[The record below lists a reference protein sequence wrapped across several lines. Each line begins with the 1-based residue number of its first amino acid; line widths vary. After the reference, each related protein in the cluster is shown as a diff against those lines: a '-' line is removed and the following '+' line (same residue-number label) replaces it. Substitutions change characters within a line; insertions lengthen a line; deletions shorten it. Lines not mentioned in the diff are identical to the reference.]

1 MSKNFYRAF
10 EDKHRGSRQLIKQ
23 RLEAYLPFVKPL
35 LDIYPEARS
44 IDLGCGRG
52 EWLELLGEV
61 GFNARGVDLDE
72 GMLEACRELNLN
84 TELMDALTALRQLP
98 DSSQAIVSGFH
109 LIEHIPFEVLLAL
122 VEEAKRVLLPAG
134 LLIFETP
141 NPENLIVGTSSFY
154 LDPTHV
160 KPIPPLLL
168 AFLPEY
174 VGGYSKI
181 KMVGLQ
187 EPTQNAECALELI
200 DIFTNVSPDYA
211 LIAQS
216 HAPSFIADQTS
227 AAFFVERGVTLPM
240 ISTKFDE
247 QLRLKFGHA
256 EALSQQA
263 LLRAEQAIQ
272 RAEESLRE
280 TKKAEQALVALLNSH
295 SWKLT
300 APLRWISHQ
309 LRLLKK
315 HGVATRLKSL
325 IKKLLR
331 PFINIFVKVLRTHPR
346 LFRWTLALLNALS
359 AQYVLKKLS
368 SRVSDIDVQPPVVH
382 QNSYLQA
389 SSCSLRAEKALDTLK
404 TEIKKRT

>member
-10 EDKHRGSRQLIKQ
+10 EDKHRGSRQLIKG
-23 RLEAYLPFVKPL
+23 RLEAYMPFVKPL
-35 LDIYPEARS
+35 LDIYPEAQA

-72 GMLEACRELNLN
+72 GMLQACRELNLK

-98 DSSQAIVSGFH
+98 DSSQAIVSAFH

-122 VEEAKRVLLPAG
+122 VEEAKRVLVPAG

-187 EPTQNAECALELI
+187 EPAQKAEYALELI

-216 HAPSFIADQTS
+216 QAPSIIAEQTS

-263 LLRAEQAIQ
+263 LQ
-272 RAEESLRE
+272 RAEEAIKRAEESMRE
-280 TKKAEQALVALLNSH
+280 AMKAERALVALHNSH

-300 APLRWISHQ
+300 APLRWVSHQ
-309 LRLLKK
+309 LSLLKQ
-315 HGVATRLKSL
+315 HGIATRLKLL
-325 IKKLLR
+325 IKKIAR
-331 PFINIFVKVLRTHPR
+331 PFIRLIVKVLRAYPR
-346 LFRWTLALLNALS
+346 LFSWTQAGLKAFN
-359 AQYVLKKLS
+359 AQYLLKKLS
-368 SRVSDIDVQPPVVH
+368 SRVSGTDELPPVAL
-382 QNSYLQA
+382 QNSYLQLGP
-389 SSCSLRAEKALDTLK
+389 CSFRAEKTLDTLK
-404 TEIKKRT
+404 IEIKKRI